1 MTNSTFL
8 CHENLSAAER
18 ISMPVATIIIPVW
31 NGESGLQ
38 TCLTSVMKQD
48 FDSSEVIII
57 DDGSTDRSLEIVKN
71 TVAKDPHIRILA
83 HTMNQGLG
91 KTLNEGI
98 KTARGDFILIVHQDC
113 EMVDANF
120 LSTSV
125 AALDQHPDIAAVT
138 GRRVYHVNSFSDSE
152 KLFMVANG
160 HLAEIDHEEAS
171 SEDLTFTEH
180 KCDLF
185 RKNLVESVGGFRDD
199 RFRSS
204 GEDQVLSSRLRTL
217 GYRLVRLGS
226 ITYRLGFG
234 SKEASVKG
242 IFEKLHRYGKTQ
254 AGVLV
259 SERFSAVNGISHSKA
274 LSERAINRV
283 EMLLS
288 AVAVAVGM
296 LLAFISP
303 YFLLLSLS
311 TVALRML
318 VYASR
323 LRRVHG
329 RVRFALLGPLL
340 DMFYSVGF
348 VEGLIASSVGK
359 RL

>member
-1 MTNSTFL
+1 
-8 CHENLSAAER
+8 
-18 ISMPVATIIIPVW
+18 MPVATIIIPVW

-38 TCLTSVMKQD
+38 TCLNSVMKQD
-48 FDSSEVIII
+48 FGPSEVIVI
-57 DDGSTDRSLEIVKN
+57 DDGSTDGSLEIVKN
-71 TVAKDPHIRILA
+71 TIARDPHIRILT
-83 HTMNQGLG
+83 HSMNQGLG

-98 KTARGDFILIVHQDC
+98 KTAKGDFVLIVHQDC
-113 EMVDANF
+113 EMIDTNF
-120 LSTSV
+120 LSKSV

-138 GRRVYHVNSFSDSE
+138 GRRVYQVDSFSDSE

-171 SEDLTFTEH
+171 TEDLTFTEH

-185 RKNLVESVGGFRDD
+185 RKQLVESVGGFRDD
-199 RFRSS
+199 KFRSS

-226 ITYRLGFG
+226 ITYKLGFG
-234 SKEASVKG
+234 SKEASLMG

-259 SERFSAVNGISHSKA
+259 FERSSALRGISHSKA
-274 LSERAINRV
+274 LSERAINRI

-288 AVAVAVGM
+288 AVAVAVGL
-296 LLAFISP
+296 LLAFLSP
-303 YFLLLSLS
+303 YFLLLSVS
-311 TVALRML
+311 TVALRIL

-329 RVRFALLGPLL
+329 RIRFALFAPLL
-340 DMFYSVGF
+340 DMFYSIGF
-348 VEGLIASSVGK
+348 LEGLISSSIGK